1 MKLSLA
7 QRLFKSQKPFVLYHT
22 HEVTRDSLQ
31 EAIDTDKSIDLDLC
45 VDEEGVPYLGHSAEF
60 YELGSTPRDCSMPL
74 WDAVELISKATIPAI
89 VDCKHYRAWPYVEEV
104 IRRIGPDRCLVHTFI
119 SEFNFSYVRGHD
131 VTCEWSPVEKLRLL
145 KAGFPSLTTT
155 ASAKGLPYDLI
166 ISERYDELLVAIK
179 KTLVDHRVDTV
190 CLNVPDNTFS
200 DQALAFFLEDKIIA
214 HVMIDEIDTNH
225 LSEMYIGETDK
236 LDSASISACL

>member
-31 EAIDTDKSIDLDLC
+31 EAIDTDKSIDLDIC

-60 YELGSTPRDCSMPL
+60 YELSSTPRDCSMPL

-131 VTCEWSPVEKLRLL
+131 VTCEWSPVEKLKLL

-179 KTLVDHRVDTV
+179 KTLVDHQVDTV

-225 LSEMYIGETDK
+225 LSEMYIGETNK

>member
-1 MKLSLA
+1 M
-7 QRLFKSQKPFVLYHT
+7 
-22 HEVTRDSLQ
+22 
-31 EAIDTDKSIDLDLC
+31 AIDMDRSIDLDIC
-45 VDEEGVPYLGHSAEF
+45 VDEADAPYLGHSAEF
-60 YELGSTPRDCSMPL
+60 YELSGTPRDCAMPL

-131 VTCEWSPVEKLRLL
+131 VTCEWTPVEKLKLL
-145 KAGFPSLTTT
+145 KAGFPSVTTT
-155 ASAKGLPYDLI
+155 ASAKGLPHDLM
-166 ISERYDELLVAIK
+166 ISERYDELLDTIK
-179 KTLVDHRVDTV
+179 KTLVEHQVDTV
-190 CLNVPDNTFS
+190 CLNVPDKTFS
-200 DQALAFFLEDKIIA
+200 DQALAYFLEDNIIA
-214 HVMIDEIDTNH
+214 HVMIDEIDTSN